1 MCAPLARRADQL
13 LAERRRIDNLV
24 LVGRFQVDFDGVVAL
39 VEQQRQRDQ
48 ALADHL
54 CGVRAAHASRDGC
67 EPRSRREET
76 CARGES
82 ETERRRHNISHTP
95 MGAPA
100 PGERAEPSQSG
111 GALATTTPR
120 QGTRLVVVVENL
132 GLDER
137 DDEDARA
144 RHRRARD
151 PARHEIG
158 QIVGKAGHVRGDG
171 ADHQDDERELGA
183 IEEVAPHADQGEE
196 LRRVCAQT
204 VQESSGDA
212 AVMQRWCSGRGSA
225 RQAVLL
231 CGVPR
236 RGSSVR
242 ARKRL
247 PMAAHLHTEEVGL
260 EQEALG
266 RCVRGEAEAAEEGCE
281 ANGDQEPRPVL

>member
-183 IEEVAPHADQGEE
+183 IEEVAPHAD
-196 LRRVCAQT
+196 V
-204 VQESSGDA
+204 
-212 AVMQRWCSGRGSA
+212 
-225 RQAVLL
+225 
-231 CGVPR
+231 GV
-236 RGSSVR
+236 
-242 ARKRL
+242 
-247 PMAAHLHTEEVGL
+247 AHLHV
-260 EQEALG
+260 
-266 RCVRGEAEAAEEGCE
+266 
-281 ANGDQEPRPVL
+281 

>member
-1 MCAPLARRADQL
+1 MHHQRALAGDGHVSR
-13 LAERRRIDNLV
+13 ERKCEQR
-24 LVGRFQVDFDGVVAL
+24 GVVG
-39 VEQQRQRDQ
+39 QRRMP
-48 ALADHL
+48 HK
-54 CGVRAAHASRDGC
+54 
-67 EPRSRREET
+67 
-76 CARGES
+76 
-82 ETERRRHNISHTP
+82 RRH
-95 MGAPA
+95 
-100 PGERAEPSQSG
+100 
-111 GALATTTPR
+111 
-120 QGTRLVVVVENL
+120 GT
-132 GLDER
+132 
-137 DDEDARA
+137 
-144 RHRRARD
+144 
-151 PARHEIG
+151 
-158 QIVGKAGHVRGDG
+158 
-171 ADHQDDERELGA
+171 
-183 IEEVAPHADQGEE
+183 EEVAPHADQGEE

-236 RGSSVR
+236 RGSSVG